1 MHQPKDPMRPKEFLT
16 IKLLDISEN
25 DQKDEKYKCNFLLH
39 YCDWNSLDAEFE
51 NDEVQFFMLF
61 GNKGK
66 PKANLGIEKALAS
79 VFRGGLLGKK
89 KDSKESQPVE
99 KSDEDKYFHLNFP
112 STYRNILGPD
122 MEDFQHNDI
131 PYVSDNYHIL
141 NFLRNSEIGRT
152 GIRLERLDLENILKS
167 NEPSEKKP
175 IPPGIF
181 KGNYGALPWGHG
193 IEIIAI
199 NYPSSDTLEAVKLT
213 GDPNVPMNKIT
224 FKADLQKCI
233 FLPKEEQ
240 RRLYCAALEDSDN
253 LNFESPSNQCSQAFL
268 LPPDARLDFPIEP
281 EYNQCLHRFFGEAQV
296 AAHNYFNPKMIP
308 AHIIIFDNDTL
319 GVIFLH
325 LRSMSIYKRMKE
337 DLSAIHYNDIFRTE

>member
-1 MHQPKDPMRPKEFLT
+1 MHQPNQPMRPKEFLT
-16 IKLLDISEN
+16 IKLLDISET

-61 GNKGK
+61 GNKSK

-79 VFRGGLLGKK
+79 VFHGGLFGKK

-152 GIRLERLDLENILKS
+152 GIRLERLNLENILKS
-167 NEPSEKKP
+167 NESSEQKP

-213 GDPNVPMNKIT
+213 GDPNVPMNKVT
-224 FKADLQKCI
+224 FKADLQKRI
-233 FLPKEEQ
+233 FLSKEEQ
-240 RRLYCAALEDSDN
+240 RRLYCSALANSDD
-253 LNFESPSNQCSQAFL
+253 LDLQSPDNQGSQPFL
-268 LPPDARLDFPIEP
+268 LPPDARLDAPIEL
-281 EYNQCLHRFFGEAQV
+281 EHNQCSDRFFGEAQV

-308 AHIIIFDNDTL
+308 AHIIVFDNNTL
-319 GVIFLH
+319 GVLFLQ
-325 LRSMSIYKRMKE
+325 LQSLSIYKRMKE
-337 DLSAIHYNDIFRTE
+337 DLSAIHFDEIFKTK